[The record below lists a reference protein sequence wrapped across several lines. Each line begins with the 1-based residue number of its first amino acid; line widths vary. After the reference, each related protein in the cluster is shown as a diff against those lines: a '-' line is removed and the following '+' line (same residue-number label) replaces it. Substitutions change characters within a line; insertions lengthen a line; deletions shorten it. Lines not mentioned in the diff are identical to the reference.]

1 MEQIELDGRKK
12 YEELTEE
19 LGRTQESTVENFIV
33 MGFILK
39 QVDEECLYRFDGYKN
54 IYEYGKKKFG
64 QSRSTVNRC
73 KNINTKY
80 SVGGN
85 SRELRPEY
93 RGYCRSTLQEM
104 LDMSESDMELIT
116 AKTPGDQARELKK
129 AIKAQQAIEKA
140 EQENS
145 LPLIQMA
152 AEETEAA
159 ADGETQEPIEPLEAV
174 LTSFWKQNMDLYRKV
189 AAELITPEI
198 IAEEI
203 SPSGSMTYRDGVNIM
218 FFYDIDKGL
227 KLRSYAKGKAEIT
240 QYTYQELIQKTQE
253 LDPIQDQEDQER
265 GKQEPPQKEPVAV
278 PQPDP
283 EGQDIPYI
291 PVPGQTSVSDLHD
304 VMPDTM
310 KDSDGEPENDQNNTA
325 IDNNNVIDGEYRE
338 LAEGTVQE
346 DIKERSVG
354 TVQEDI
360 KGPDAGT
367 EEYMYTDIEIRNAI
381 SFFDMEYSRMV
392 MQQDTAKR
400 RNYKIALECIRR
412 CYKSAADNETGAG
425 T

>member
-1 MEQIELDGRKK
+1 MEQIELDERKK

-39 QVDEECLYRFDGYKN
+39 LVDSERLYRFDGYKD
-54 IYEYGKKKFG
+54 IYEYGKEKFG
-64 QSRSTVNRC
+64 QSRSTVSRC

-116 AKTPGDQARELKK
+116 AKTPGDQARELKR
-129 AIKAQQAIEKA
+129 AIKEQKAVEKA

-152 AEETEAA
+152 AGGA
-159 ADGETQEPIEPLEAV
+159 ADSETPEPEPMEPFEAV
-174 LTSFWKQNMDLYRKV
+174 LISFWQRNVDFYRKV
-189 AAELITPEI
+189 AAGMVTPEM

-227 KLRSYAKGKAEIT
+227 KLRSYVKGKAEIT
-240 QYTYQELIQKTQE
+240 QYTYQEFIQKTLE
-253 LDPIQDQEDQER
+253 LDAIQDQGR
-265 GKQEPPQKEPVAV
+265 GKKEPSQEEPVAAS
-278 PQPDP
+278 QSDP
-283 EGQDIPYI
+283 EEQDTPYI
-291 PVPGQTSVSDLHD
+291 PVPGQVSVSDLPE
-304 VMPDTM
+304 VIPDAV
-310 KDSDGEPENDQNNTA
+310 KDSDEDSEKDQNNTA
-325 IDNNNVIDGEYRE
+325 TDNKATDNNNVIDVEYRE
-338 LAEGTVQE
+338 LSGSTLQE
-346 DIKERSVG
+346 DIKES
-354 TVQEDI
+354 D
-360 KGPDAGT
+360 T
-367 EEYMYTDIEIRNAI
+367 EEEECPYTDIEIKNAI
-381 SFFDMEYSRMV
+381 GFFHMEYSHMAE
-392 MQQDTAKR
+392 MKQDNVRR
-400 RNYKIALECIRR
+400 RNYKIALECICR
-412 CYKSAADNETGAG
+412 CYQSIAEQTVGG
-425 T
+425 MGV

>member
-129 AIKAQQAIEKA
+129 AIKEQQAIEKA

-152 AEETEAA
+152 AEAA
-159 ADGETQEPIEPLEAV
+159 ADGETQEQEPIEPLEAV
-174 LTSFWKQNMDLYRKV
+174 LTSFWKKNMDLYRKV
-189 AAELITPEI
+189 AAGLITPEI

-227 KLRSYAKGKAEIT
+227 KFRSYAKGKAEIT

-253 LDPIQDQEDQER
+253 LDPIQDQER
-265 GKQEPPQKEPVAV
+265 GKQEPPQKEPVAA

-283 EGQDIPYI
+283 EKQDIPYI

-304 VMPDTM
+304 VMPDAM
-310 KDSDGEPENDQNNTA
+310 RESDEEPEKNQDNTA
-325 IDNNNVIDGEYRE
+325 TDNNNVIDGEYRE
-338 LAEGTVQE
+338 LSEGTVQE
-346 DIKERSVG
+346 DIKELAEG
-354 TVQEDI
+354 TVREDI
-360 KGPDAGT
+360 KELDAGT
-367 EEYMYTDIEIRNAI
+367 EEYMYTDIEIKNAI

-392 MQQDTAKR
+392 MQQDAAKR

-412 CYKSAADNETGAG
+412 CYKSVADNETGAG